1 MCEWVFFL
9 SFRMKLMNG
18 QKWTG
23 SWKIMDSTSLS
34 YCIHQMW
41 LSWQVPFLIRNDLIC
56 FVVQYVN
63 GVTVRLSADF
73 FLLNRDSFKRESIN
87 SSICQPTG
95 TQIIS
100 QIQTKHHMLS
110 LQLWW
115 HFSYVKQVLFW
126 EILELNEREFFFL
139 FSILINFK
147 CPWIKN
153 LLLYSVSKRL
163 VPLDVFLGFFF
174 NQMFW

>member
-110 LQLWW
+110 LQLLCKTS
-115 HFSYVKQVLFW
+115 FVLGNIGAEW
-126 EILELNEREFFFL
+126 KRIFL
-139 FSILINFK
+139 S
-147 CPWIKN
+147 
-153 LLLYSVSKRL
+153 
-163 VPLDVFLGFFF
+163 FF
-174 NQMFW
+174 NSY